1 MPKDFKK
8 YDKDV
13 DDAEVLE
20 HLAKPDGSPSEE
32 PTVITARPSK
42 VMPKY
47 WVFLSREAKLK
58 FLTFQKS
65 SVEQRHVVRTWMVE
79 QATKHGVRRKHIHEW
94 IDRAVL
100 WAFTPSKREVDNAI
114 LERSDFVKERR
125 EQWERGYRRASILR
139 IVASRVL
146 PGWVDPNPPVALGP
160 RQQVNLD
167 AY

>member
-1 MPKDFKK
+1 MPEDFSR
-8 YDKDV
+8 YDDSI
-13 DDAEVLE
+13 DDADVLE
-20 HLAKPDGSPSEE
+20 HPLRADGTRQEDPVVNTADH
-32 PTVITARPSK
+32 TV

-65 SVEQRHVVRTWMVE
+65 SLEQRHVVRTWMVE

-125 EQWERGYRRASILR
+125 DQWERGYRRATWWRTIAGTAFPS
-139 IVASRVL
+139 
-146 PGWVDPNPPVALGP
+146 WVDVNPPVTLGA